1 MDRRSDTIEALVR
14 GATQG
19 DRAAL
24 DELVDLLRPDVERHV
39 RRLLNRYRSH
49 KVQCDPEDVI
59 HAVWEDFLAN
69 YHKFNTGD
77 FELWFARRRR
87 NRVLDRIRKEI
98 RTADNLEGFAR
109 AGAAMTGGARDSL
122 EAERRVLSRD
132 LLERIERLPPR
143 QQAVITLYH
152 GKGWT
157 FREIGDLLE
166 IQPTSVGTLHA
177 RALKRL
183 RKLLRR

>member
-1 MDRRSDTIEALVR
+1 MNRRSESIETFLHRAR
-14 GATQG
+14 QG
-19 DRAAL
+19 DRNAL
-24 DELVDLLRPDVERHV
+24 DELVNLLRPDVERHV
-39 RRLLNRYRSH
+39 RSLLNRYRSY

-59 HAVWEDFLAN
+59 HAVWEDFLSN

-87 NRVLDRIRKEI
+87 NRVLDRIRKEV
-98 RTADNLEGFAR
+98 RSADNLEHFAR
-109 AGAAMTGGARDSL
+109 ANPLQVERSPDMETRILTG
-122 EAERRVLSRD
+122 D
-132 LLERIERLPPR
+132 LLEKIDLLPPR
-143 QQAVITLYH
+143 QKTVITLYH

-157 FREIGDLLE
+157 FKEIGDLLE
-166 IQPTSVGTLHA
+166 IQPTSVGSLHA